1 MSQGVFLFVMPNKM
15 FSVKTVNFIIY
26 LRQLILL
33 NLKFNQIKH
42 LLPIMK
48 NSKLVT
54 SIAFTFLMLIS
65 FTVSAQKF
73 VKMDKSTIDR
83 AYYPSNT
90 AKTTF
95 LKSDEAK
102 KQAEPQI
109 RVTYSRPAKKGR
121 EVFGKLLKFGEAWR
135 VGANE
140 STEILFVNDVTFGG
154 KEIKAGRYSIIIIPT
169 ETEWTL
175 KLNTELDGWGNY
187 GYDATKDI
195 ASVSVPVTKSDKE
208 IENLSIALYAASEN
222 TVHLKIGWDTSIAE
236 YPITLK

>member
-1 MSQGVFLFVMPNKM
+1 
-15 FSVKTVNFIIY
+15 
-26 LRQLILL
+26 
-33 NLKFNQIKH
+33 
-42 LLPIMK
+42 MK

-54 SIAFTFLMLIS
+54 SIAFAFIMLIS

-73 VKMDKSTIDR
+73 DKMNKSTMDR
-83 AYYPSNT
+83 AYYPSNA
-90 AKTTF
+90 AKRTF

-121 EVFGKLLKFGEAWR
+121 EVFGKLLKYGKAWR

-140 STEILFVNDVTFGG
+140 STEILFVNDVIFGG

-169 ETEWTL
+169 EKEWTL

-208 IENLSIALYAASEN
+208 IENLSIALYEASEN